1 MKQRV
6 IYVLTHDSIGVG
18 EDGPTHQPV
27 EHLASLRAMPGLI
40 VMRPADAVETAE
52 CYAAAL
58 AERHAPTALALS
70 RQNLPTLRLAAD
82 GVNRS
87 ARGAYVLREARGR
100 RAATLLATGSE
111 AHLAVA
117 AAEALGAEGIDVAV
131 VSMPSWELFERQSRA
146 YQDEVLGDAPRIAV
160 EAALRFGWDRWIG
173 PEGVFIGMTG
183 FGESA
188 PAADLFAHFG
198 ITTEAVVAAARA
210 AVGAAARNAA

>member
-1 MKQRV
+1 
-6 IYVLTHDSIGVG
+6 
-18 EDGPTHQPV
+18 
-27 EHLASLRAMPGLI
+27 
-40 VMRPADAVETAE
+40 
-52 CYAAAL
+52 
-58 AERHAPTALALS
+58 
-70 RQNLPTLRLAAD
+70 
-82 GVNRS
+82 
-87 ARGAYVLREARGR
+87 
-100 RAATLLATGSE
+100 LLATGSE